1 MNNIYIPPYDHANIA
16 KRLGDLPYESMN
28 ALDLGCGAYES
39 DVARQ
44 IATMPFKSL
53 TSVEGYLP
61 DLEKITGVLAK
72 EHIIKNQNVVDFM
85 TNNKKT
91 FDIVFMIDVIEHL
104 PKETGRKIL
113 TLLDKYAKQIVIA
126 VPVEP
131 EGFHRKNSS
140 ENVLQ
145 EHISYW
151 TKDEFL
157 KLGYE
162 VEVVEKA
169 HSEHVSGDT
178 YVFFDSLWCIKK

>member
-16 KRLGDLPYESMN
+16 KRLGDVPYESMK

-39 DVARQ
+39 DISRQ

-53 TSVEGYLP
+53 TSVDGYLP
-61 DLEKITGVLAK
+61 DLEKITGVSAQQ
-72 EHIIKNQNVVDFM
+72 HIVKNQNVVEFVQK
-85 TNNKKT
+85 NKET

-104 PKETGRKIL
+104 PKAEGLRVL
-113 TLLDKYAKQIVIA
+113 ALLDKCAKQIVLA

-140 ENVLQ
+140 ENALQ
-145 EHISYW
+145 EHVSHW

-178 YVFFDSLWCIKK
+178 YMFFDSLWCIKK